1 MKLWNASIS
10 LPKKLHLLVFFKVEE
25 KISKKYQLSNEIPK
39 EQKMHLLHGRRNEIK
54 EGS

>member
-25 KISKKYQLSNEIPK
+25 KISKNINFLMKFLKNRKCIFFTEEMK
-39 EQKMHLLHGRRNEIK
+39 
-54 EGS
+54 